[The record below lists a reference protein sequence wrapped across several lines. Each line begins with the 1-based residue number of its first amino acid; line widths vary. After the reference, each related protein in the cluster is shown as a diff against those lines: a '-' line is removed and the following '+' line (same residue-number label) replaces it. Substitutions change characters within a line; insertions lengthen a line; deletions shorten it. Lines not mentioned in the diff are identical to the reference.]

1 MVAMWWFRRRNRLD
15 LGKYVA
21 PDPIPPA
28 PTEQIVAEGSLI
40 GDSVVRLTLRNRVI
54 VDALRDRRDLDVEA
68 LAAAAAH
75 EFERLAD
82 QEWESAERI
91 RLRRSVRDGDV
102 HTDDEADLRESERRE
117 AVHRAM
123 SEAFAARATDAV
135 TVAAIVEQSRAEAW
149 AEVGAVLLDRAGDR
163 ALVLER
169 DPGYETGLADRV
181 GALLAVDLTRLAQER
196 GVDL

>member
-1 MVAMWWFRRRNRLD
+1 
-15 LGKYVA
+15 
-21 PDPIPPA
+21 
-28 PTEQIVAEGSLI
+28 
-40 GDSVVRLTLRNRVI
+40 
-54 VDALRDRRDLDVEA
+54 
-68 LAAAAAH
+68 
-75 EFERLAD
+75 
-82 QEWESAERI
+82 
-91 RLRRSVRDGDV
+91 V

-123 SEAFAARATDAV
+123 SEAFAARSTDAV